1 MSGGKLTHSLFYLC
15 FSISHLVSINV
26 MLSCASWELLLLTI
40 PDHMFYNWLS
50 STCWEMPHS
59 WFPSLQGASTHCCRF
74 TTQSLPAAA
83 VASFNRAF
91 NLRFLNQG
99 RIKLEN
105 GNAPKN
111 TIYGVQ
117 RRRKRSSYNE
127 ITQFVP
133 ICFIN
138 QFHGCSSAQPCQQE
152 LIFWHL
158 GLDSIAVSVF
168 GKVQITALIL
178 SDEPCLSWTQSL
190 HLSTITWMNFAILN
204 QTLSLKPLFSQY
216 LRKGNLEPKN
226 LLVLKIFLQR
236 CWIKFA
242 KLVGGVTLSIKGCH
256 TGRLQVFYFSTAEEI
271 FNLPPISLQP
281 KAPVGGKDTFQCFFR
296 VPE

>member
-15 FSISHLVSINV
+15 VSISHLVSINV
-26 MLSCASWELLLLTI
+26 MLSCVSWELLHLTI
-40 PDHMFYNWLS
+40 PDHMFYNWLY

-74 TTQSLPAAA
+74 TTQSLPAAAA

-111 TIYGVQ
+111 TIYGIQ
-117 RRRKRSSYNE
+117 RRSKRSSYNE

-178 SDEPCLSWTQSL
+178 SDEPCLSWTRKLSSGHNPFTYQQS
-190 HLSTITWMNFAILN
+190 HEW
-204 QTLSLKPLFSQY
+204 TLWF
-216 LRKGNLEPKN
+216 
-226 LLVLKIFLQR
+226 
-236 CWIKFA
+236 
-242 KLVGGVTLSIKGCH
+242 
-256 TGRLQVFYFSTAEEI
+256 
-271 FNLPPISLQP
+271 
-281 KAPVGGKDTFQCFFR
+281 
-296 VPE
+296 